1 MVRRMA
7 SSERARQ
14 RNGLAVELEARA
26 RDYDEDAAVMEELLT
41 LPAEGRA

>member
-7 SSERARQ
+7 SSEPARH

-26 RDYDEDAAVMEELLT
+26 RDYDENAAVMEELLS
-41 LPAEGRA
+41 LRDEGRA